1 VTAGHVN
8 TYVLGDIVVLSVAFR
23 DPTTGALTD
32 PPGVNVLILLPGV
45 RPALEFV
52 FGVDVEVVNDA
63 VGLYHMNYTTER
75 ERNHRYR
82 WEGTGA
88 IGAAM
93 EGSFIVCDSDFF

>member
-1 VTAGHVN
+1 MTDGHVN

-23 DPTTGALTD
+23 DPTTNALTD
-32 PPGVNVLILLPGV
+32 PPGVNVLILLPNV

-63 VGLYHMNYTTER
+63 IGLYHMNYTTAR
-75 ERNHRYR
+75 EGLHRYR

-88 IGAAM
+88 IGAAV
-93 EGSFIVCDSDFF
+93 EGSFIVCDSPFF